1 MNWNKKSKV
10 IVQGITENLGLY
22 HSKKMKGYGVNIVA
36 GISPGRKGQVFDEIP
51 LFNLV
56 EEAVSEVGEIQTSI
70 IFLPPYQVLDGAWEA
85 MAAGVKEI
93 IIITAGVPPLDM
105 LKLVKKA
112 EETNTLIVGPGSG
125 GIIIPETILLGTIEP
140 KFYQPGSVALLSR
153 SETLNHEIALH
164 LNQAGLGEAIAV
176 SLGNQRIIGSSLSQW
191 LKILTSVPN
200 ISVIVLSLS
209 PEDAEQLSAELREYS
224 KPLIAYVY
232 GIYSSQENFFA
243 SAKTIIANRLSSGAE
258 VSIPVK
264 DKSAPLA
271 FAKVTI
277 AKNLEQIAS
286 LVKKQKHS

>member
-1 MNWNKKSKV
+1 MNWTKNSK
-10 IVQGITENLGLY
+10 IIIQGITENLGLY
-22 HSKKMKGYGVNIVA
+22 HTKKMKGYGVNIVA

-56 EEAVSEVGEIQTSI
+56 EEAVSELGEIQTSI

-85 MAAGVKEI
+85 IAAGVKEI

-112 EETNTLIVGPGSG
+112 AETQTLIVGPGSG
-125 GIIIPETILLGTIEP
+125 GIIIPDTILLGTIEP
-140 KFYQPGSVALLSR
+140 KFYQPGNVALLSR

-164 LNQAGLGEAIAV
+164 LNEAGLGQGIAV

-191 LKILTSVPN
+191 LKILTLVPN

-209 PEDAEQLSAELREYS
+209 LEEAEELHSELVNYS
-224 KPLIAYVY
+224 KSVIVYVY

-243 SAKTIIANRLSSGAE
+243 SATTIIANRLSSGTLG
-258 VSIPVK
+258 S
-264 DKSAPLA
+264 SAVQEKKTPLA
-271 FAKVTI
+271 DTKVAI
-277 AKNLEQIAS
+277 AKNLEQLTL
-286 LVKKQKHS
+286 LVKKQNRS